1 MTSMHGGFENREY
14 NWSRG
19 LRHLADVLL
28 AVGLFQNKRDLNSK
42 P

>member
-1 MTSMHGGFENREY
+1 MHGGLENREY

-28 AVGLFQNKRDLNSK
+28 AVGLFLNSWDLNSE